1 MKNIFLILTALIISI
16 LTNKIVVGQK
26 LIIELAES
34 NVFVQRDN
42 LVLAKKEALKKAKT
56 KVILQAVSRFIDYNN
71 MVALE
76 PILLKHFLELPD
88 AYIESIRV
96 INEGNTNDLTE
107 FNIKIE
113 AQIFRSRLLSAFRNQ
128 GIPTQV
134 EKIGSRKIY
143 LIYNA
148 NNSFRKKVVS
158 HKFLKNLQIRL
169 NPYKIKMKVL
179 DIKDKNPPIEDGIK
193 SRLQFLPK
201 NITKNNKGNNLAL
214 LELKLRLTPEKNNS
228 QEKSVEAELIFWSQN
243 KVIEEFSKNLTK
255 AYTKISFKVWN
266 KNEIVTKILDKLM
279 LQWTPI
285 ILKTI
290 NFSKGSGKKVYLK
303 FQGLTG
309 PIHEQLLFK
318 TLFQNNPRWEKIN
331 LDVISNNYVS
341 YKGYFLGNK
350 KEILSELRLIK
361 DSQFYIKNSFWE
373 KNILTV
379 ELIWKEIVTKLE
391 KYKFTEKENKLLD
404 ENFTTA
410 DAIIPILQ
418 VPLRKFKQTY
428 SLPLRTPVYDHIR
441 HRGDSTLFKVEED
454 LIKNINEQ
462 NKLVKIF
469 WQRFGPTNLKP
480 KITLFDEN
488 KKHIKTYDL
497 GKRKHFFFE
506 HKLINDKKALYLRIS
521 DELGFLE
528 DVAGSY
534 QSFRYVLS
542 IN

>member
-1 MKNIFLILTALIISI
+1 LKNIFLILTALIISI